1 MFDLVCDVGTF
12 AGKLVTSD
20 QDWTCFTMCVATLS
34 VPGGSCLGLWRFV
47 WTRRSLK
54 FLGLLNAILG
64 PDGKTS
70 LSFVGCAKIW

>member
-1 MFDLVCDVGTF
+1 MLVLL
-12 AGKLVTSD
+12 LVNWSLVIRTGHVL
-20 QDWTCFTMCVATLS
+20 QCVLPHFLL
-34 VPGGSCLGLWRFV
+34 PGGSCLGLWRFV